1 VAETM
6 GRAAQ
11 AMAEGVD
18 MPIVD
23 QINRDITAAMKAKEA
38 ERLSALRMVK
48 TALKMRETE
57 LPGDVDDTEAARVL
71 NTLLKQ
77 RRDAA
82 EQYRAAG
89 RPELAEKEENEAR
102 IIQTYLPAAV
112 TEEEM
117 VSAINAAIAET
128 GAASMKDMGAVMKAA
143 RQRLEGKTVDGK
155 AMSDLVKA
163 RLSG

>member
-1 VAETM
+1 
-6 GRAAQ
+6 
-11 AMAEGVD
+11 

-23 QINRDITAAMKAKEA
+23 QINRDITEAMKAKEA

-48 TALKMRETE
+48 TALKLRETE
-57 LPGDVDDTEAARVL
+57 LPGAIDDAEAARVL

-89 RPELAEKEENEAR
+89 REDLAEKEENEAR
-102 IIQTYLPAAV
+102 IIQTYLPAAA

-117 VSAINAAIAET
+117 SRAVEETIAEM
-128 GAASMKDMGAVMKAA
+128 GATSMKDIGAVMKAV
-143 RQRLEGKTVDGK
+143 RPKLEGKTVDGK
-155 AMSDLVKA
+155 TLSDIVKA
-163 RLSG
+163 KLGAGG